1 MAFFPYGTKET
12 DHLKERDEKLGAV
25 IERIGPIRRDIVP
38 DPFEAL
44 ILSVV
49 NQQISKQAAQ
59 TVWDRLCALLGT
71 VTAERLDGVAPA
83 RLRACGLSDRK
94 VGYLKGIAEAALRR
108 IEFAGLSEL
117 TDREIIETLSALP
130 GVGVWTA
137 EMFLI
142 FSLCRP
148 DVVSYGDLAIRRG
161 MMKLYGLTELPR
173 ETFQNFRENYSP
185 YGSVASLYLWAFSV

>member
-1 MAFFPYGTKET
+1 MAFFPYGLIET
-12 DHLKERDEKLGAV
+12 DHLRERDEKLGAV
-25 IERIGPIRRDIVP
+25 IKRIGPIRRDIVP

-59 TVWDRLCALLGT
+59 TVWNRLCTLLGQ
-71 VTAERLDGVAPA
+71 VTAERLAGVAPA
-83 RLRACGLSDRK
+83 QLRACGLSDRK
-94 VGYLKGIAEAALRR
+94 VGYLKGIAEAALGR
-108 IEFAGLSEL
+108 IDFAGLSNL
-117 TDREIIETLSALP
+117 PDREIIDTLSALP

-148 DVVSYGDLAIRRG
+148 DVVSYGDLALRRG
-161 MMKLYGLTELPR
+161 MMKLYGLTDLPR
-173 ETFQNFRENYSP
+173 EKFQIYRGNYSP
-185 YGSVASLYLWAFSV
+185 YGSVASLYLWAFSA